1 MSWFIVDY
9 KQKRHSFSIYT
20 PNQWKGIGLTH
31 FSGQVIH
38 QAPGI
43 QNSKIQYPVFSRTK
57 VPTKAFKYMAE
68 GQIAQKSPTKILLL
82 FLGKFVNTIL
92 DNIQTGTKSTV
103 IKKRSVM
110 QLYITVKTFLLT
122 LKIE

>member
-1 MSWFIVDY
+1 
-9 KQKRHSFSIYT
+9 
-20 PNQWKGIGLTH
+20 
-31 FSGQVIH
+31 
-38 QAPGI
+38 
-43 QNSKIQYPVFSRTK
+43 
-57 VPTKAFKYMAE
+57 MAE

-92 DNIQTGTKSTV
+92 DNIQTGTTTV

-110 QLYITVKTFLLT
+110 QLYITVKTILLT